1 MAGLIGAAALI
12 AVVLW
17 LFARRRPRAAPA
29 PEDDIETP
37 VDEALL
43 AEAER
48 ELEED
53 PEARP
58 LHDGFEKEDADDW
71 GPGTR

>member
-1 MAGLIGAAALI
+1 VAGLIGLAALA
-12 AVVLW
+12 AVVFW
-17 LFARRRPRAAPA
+17 LFGRSHRRARPA
-29 PEDDIETP
+29 PEDDVATP

-53 PEARP
+53 PEAGP
-58 LHDGFEKEDADDW
+58 LQDGLEDEAADDW